1 MAVCSRGRGRPQK
14 PIPEVVARHWADT
27 NQDACPKAGVHS
39 QRQAWFKRDCA
50 HGCETKIQIKT
61 ACKKL
66 ERAFACPWHGP
77 HGKELSAQQL
87 AVTNTISSIPGVGRV
102 AVEQYCVLDIAQ
114 KPVDIV
120 LRDHGLII
128 EVDGLQHEH
137 HAAGFGEEAGQQFSR
152 DREFDRKVLQSGR
165 RLCQGPAGVGKPCA
179 CSHKEGAAATT
190 AWVCLLLTLV

>member
-1 MAVCSRGRGRPQK
+1 
-14 PIPEVVARHWADT
+14 
-27 NQDACPKAGVHS
+27 VHS

-165 RLCQGPAGVGKPCA
+165 RLLRLSVRDRQAWANHVHAAIRKVQQQPQHGFVYY
-179 CSHKEGAAATT
+179 SHSYEDSSR
-190 AWVCLLLTLV
+190 L